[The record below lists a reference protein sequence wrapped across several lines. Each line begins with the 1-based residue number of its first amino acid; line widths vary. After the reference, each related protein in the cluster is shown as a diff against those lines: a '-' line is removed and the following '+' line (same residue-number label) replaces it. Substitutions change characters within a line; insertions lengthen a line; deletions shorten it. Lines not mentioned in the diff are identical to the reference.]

1 MPAVTGD
8 HGRVAQT
15 QVRATVFKFFDGAI
29 ENFALRFHA
38 FAIAGIE
45 VLRKTPRFIFILG
58 IEQFDNCRRGI
69 HPPGGVNSWPNA
81 KAKVVGSHFAVI
93 AASSDIH
100 KRA

>member
-45 VLRKTPRFIFILG
+45 VLRKTPRFIFIFG

-69 HPPGGVNSWPNA
+69 HSPGGVNSWPNA
-81 KAKVVGSHFAVI
+81 KAEIVRGHLTVLSATGNF
-93 AASSDIH
+93 D
-100 KRA
+100 